1 MRKRTEEEEAEWTN
15 KEAISVVTRERK
27 IYTRKPEHNPTEWK
41 EIPMKKKKKKKKRQK
56 VHYEIAESALLRVYA
71 NQHGFSSIKWNRK
84 RKRKIVYQ
92 ISFHFTNFVIVAVH
106 KHFTWTMNVITRSPL

>member
-1 MRKRTEEEEAEWTN
+1 MRKRTEEAEWTN

-41 EIPMKKKKKKKKRQK
+41 EIPMKKKKKKRQK
-56 VHYEIAESALLRVYA
+56 VHYEIAESALFRVYA
-71 NQHGFSSIKWNRK
+71 NQHGFSSIKWN